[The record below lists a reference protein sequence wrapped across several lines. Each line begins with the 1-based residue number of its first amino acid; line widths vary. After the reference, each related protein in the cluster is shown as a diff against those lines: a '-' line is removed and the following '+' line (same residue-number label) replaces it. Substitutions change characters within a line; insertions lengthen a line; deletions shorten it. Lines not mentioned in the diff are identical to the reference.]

1 MAGIMD
7 AIDGQ
12 TNLVGQNRLELLLFT
27 LEGDQLY
34 GINVFKVREV
44 LQCPTL
50 VELPRRHPSVR
61 GISHI
66 RGATIPILD
75 LNHAIGRNPLDNS
88 TEGSFVII
96 AEYNR
101 LIQGFLVRTVEKI
114 VNLTWNTIH
123 PPPIGSGKNNYL
135 TAVTEVDKKIVEII
149 DVEKVLS
156 EIVCITYDEGFND
169 RVISLAEGVA
179 PIEVLVVDDSSVARK
194 QIDRCLTALGLKVTL
209 MNDGLEAF
217 THLQDLTDKN
227 IDVCKKYVVMI
238 SDVEMPEMD
247 GYTLTAKVRQSPE
260 MKDMQIVLHTSL
272 SGIFNEAMVAKV
284 GANNFLSKFR
294 PDELAQL
301 VAKHVLA
308 KLGVQLLK

>member
-1 MAGIMD
+1 
-7 AIDGQ
+7 
-12 TNLVGQNRLELLLFT
+12 
-27 LEGDQLY
+27 
-34 GINVFKVREV
+34 
-44 LQCPTL
+44 
-50 VELPRRHPSVR
+50 
-61 GISHI
+61 
-66 RGATIPILD
+66 
-75 LNHAIGRNPLDNS
+75 
-88 TEGSFVII
+88 
-96 AEYNR
+96 
-101 LIQGFLVRTVEKI
+101 
-114 VNLTWNTIH
+114 
-123 PPPIGSGKNNYL
+123 
-135 TAVTEVDKKIVEII
+135 
-149 DVEKVLS
+149 
-156 EIVCITYDEGFND
+156 
-169 RVISLAEGVA
+169 
-179 PIEVLVVDDSSVARK
+179 
-194 QIDRCLTALGLKVTL
+194 